1 MSESAVDRPAGL
13 LRRLAA
19 IVYDGLLLLALWL
32 AAGGVWVAAHGG
44 RAVAPGDWPFRGYL
58 LAVAFAFF
66 GGFWVL
72 AGRTL
77 GMQAWRMRVVD
88 ERGGAIGWGQ
98 ALARFAAA
106 ALSWALLGVGF
117 LCALL
122 DPERR
127 TLHDRLS
134 GTRLVVLANTRESP

>member
-1 MSESAVDRPAGL
+1 MSDSAVDRPAGL

-19 IVYDGLLLLALWL
+19 IVYDGLLLLALWM
-32 AAGGVWVAAHGG
+32 AAGGAWVASHGG
-44 RAVAPGDWPFRGYL
+44 RAVAPGDWLFRAYL

-88 ERGGAIGWGQ
+88 ERGGGIGWGR

-106 ALSWALLGVGF
+106 GLSWMLLGGGY
-117 LCALL
+117 LWALL

-127 TLHDRLS
+127 TLHDRVS
-134 GTRLVVLANTRESP
+134 GTRLIVLANTRKSP